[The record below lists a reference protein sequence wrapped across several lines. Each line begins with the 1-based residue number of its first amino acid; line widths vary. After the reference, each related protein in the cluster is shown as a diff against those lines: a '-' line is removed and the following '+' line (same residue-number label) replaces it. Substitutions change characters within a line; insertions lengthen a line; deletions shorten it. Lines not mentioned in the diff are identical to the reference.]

1 MLYWPKNLTMEL
13 NMKKIILSF
22 IILGSISASAFATTT
37 LNCKSANY
45 EITVADIE
53 EFAFANYGI
62 NGVMND
68 GADVE
73 VENSYVTDRVVAM
86 ALKVDGQ
93 SKKFELA
100 VSKSSQGKYT
110 GRIFTG
116 KSAQDAKCTRK

>member
-1 MLYWPKNLTMEL
+1 MPKHNSGDICMR
-13 NMKKIILSF
+13 KIALSL
-22 IILGSISASAFATTT
+22 IILGSMSLSAFATTT
-37 LNCKSANY
+37 LSCKSANY
-45 EITVADIE
+45 EIIVADLE

-68 GADVE
+68 GADVD
-73 VENSYVTDRVVAM
+73 VENSYVTDRIVAM

-100 VSKSSQGKYT
+100 VTKSSQGKYT

-116 KSAQDAKCTRK
+116 KSAQNAICLRK